1 MLNNATNNH
10 RRRNCCKKAAIAL
23 LAAAT
28 AVAVNAQ
35 TLNTLLTFSGTD
47 GANPYLEPLVQ
58 GIDGNLYGT
67 TLYGGSGSGT
77 VFNITTQGTL
87 TNLLS
92 FDSTDGSQP
101 TSGLLLAANGK
112 FYGTTSSGGA
122 NGDGSIF
129 EITAGGQLT
138 TLHSF
143 SGDDG
148 STPECTLVLST
159 DGKLYGTT
167 WGGGANGLGT
177 VFEIATNGVFKSLH
191 SFSGTDGRWPI
202 GGLVQ
207 ASNGMLYGTTFTGGT
222 SNFGTVFAINTKGK
236 LKTLYNFQGLADCGQ
251 PFAGLIQGADGN
263 LYGTTLGTEP
273 FCAYGG
279 VFEIST
285 AGSLT
290 ALHTFGGATFN
301 GDGSAPEGALVQAT
315 DGNFYGT
322 TATGGDNNAGTI
334 FRIVPGA
341 GAGPVTLYSFTGA
354 ADGSNPEST
363 LTQATDGNF
372 YGTTR
377 GANIGNGGTVF
388 SLSLGF
394 APFVETIPTF
404 AKAGQRVDI
413 LGTDLIGATSVTF
426 NGVPAKFTI
435 ARPSQIQATVPAGA
449 TSGTVQVVTPNGALS
464 SNVPFRVLP

>member
-1 MLNNATNNH
+1 MLNNATHNQG
-10 RRRNCCKKAAIAL
+10 RRNCCKRARIAL

-28 AVAVNAQ
+28 AVALHAQ
-35 TLNTLLTFSGTD
+35 TLSTLVTFNGTN
-47 GANPYLEPLVQ
+47 GANPQFEPLVQ

-67 TLYGGSGSGT
+67 TLYGASGSGT
-77 VFNITTQGTL
+77 VFNISTQGTL
-87 TNLLS
+87 TTLLS

-101 TSGLLLAANGK
+101 QAGLLLAVNGT

-143 SGDDG
+143 SGTDG
-148 STPECTLVLST
+148 SNPACTLVLST
-159 DGKLYGTT
+159 NGQLYGTT
-167 WGGGANGLGT
+167 ETGGVNGLGT
-177 VFEIATNGVFKSLH
+177 VFEISTSGVFKSLH
-191 SFSGTDGRWPI
+191 SFSGTDGRLP

-207 ASNGMLYGTTFTGGT
+207 ATNGTLYGTTFTGGT
-222 SNFGTVFAINTKGK
+222 FNFGTVFAITTKGK
-236 LKTLYNFQGLADCGQ
+236 FNTLYNFEGGPDCGQ
-251 PFAGLIQGADGN
+251 PLAALIQGADGN
-263 LYGTTLGTEP
+263 LYGTTSGTLP
-273 FCAYGG
+273 LCIDGG

-290 ALHTFGGATFN
+290 VLHVFGGTTFN
-301 GDGSAPEGALVQAT
+301 GDGSSPYGALVQAT

-322 TATGGDNNAGTI
+322 TATGGNNNAGTI

-341 GAGPVTLYSFTGA
+341 GAGSVTLYSFTGA

-363 LTQATDGNF
+363 LIQATNGNF
-372 YGTTR
+372 YGTTY
-377 GANIGNGGTVF
+377 GLNTGNGGTVF
-388 SLSLGF
+388 SLSVGL
-394 APFVETIPTF
+394 APFVETLPAF
-404 AKAGQRVDI
+404 AKAGQKVDI

-435 ARPSQIQATVPAGA
+435 VSPTEIHATVPTGA
-449 TSGTVQVVTPNGALS
+449 TSGTVQVTTPNGTLS
-464 SNVPFRVLP
+464 SNVLFDVL

>member
-1 MLNNATNNH
+1 MLNNTTNNH
-10 RRRNCCKKAAIAL
+10 DRRNCCKKAMIAL

-28 AVAVNAQ
+28 AAAAHAQ
-35 TLNTLLTFSGTD
+35 TLNTLLTFNGTN

-112 FYGTTSSGGA
+112 FYGTTSNGGA

-129 EITAGGQLT
+129 EITAGGQIT

-148 STPECTLVLST
+148 SNPECTLVLST

-177 VFEIATNGVFKSLH
+177 VFEIATSGVFKSLH
-191 SFSGTDGRWPI
+191 SFNGTDGRWPI

-207 ASNGMLYGTTFTGGT
+207 ATNGMLYGTTYTGGS
-222 SNFGTVFAINTKGK
+222 SNLGTVFAITTKGK
-236 LKTLYNFQGLADCGQ
+236 LNTLYNFQGLADCGQ
-251 PFAGLIQGADGN
+251 PFAALIQGADGN
-263 LYGTTLGTEP
+263 LYGTTSSTQPLCP
-273 FCAYGG
+273 AGG

-290 ALHTFGGATFN
+290 PLHVFGGTTFN

-322 TATGGDNNAGTI
+322 TATGGYNNAGTI
-334 FRIVPGA
+334 FRVVPGA
-341 GAGPVTLYSFTGA
+341 APGPAVTLYSFTGA

-363 LTQATDGNF
+363 LIQATDGNF

-388 SLSLGF
+388 SLSLGL
-394 APFVETIPTF
+394 APFVETLPTF
-404 AKAGQRVDI
+404 AKPSQKVDI

-435 ARPSQIQATVPAGA
+435 VWPTQIQATVPAGA
-449 TSGTVQVVTPNGALS
+449 TSGTVQVVTPNGTLS
-464 SNVPFRVLP
+464 SNVSFAVE